1 MASFAITDSSN
12 IIGSVRIMVQEEGLL
27 APQGWTCWQ
36 FPFLFQASLKARS
49 YFYKWAGIGFPVSSM
64 LSSESEESY
73 QTLCLLLS
81 GEAVKYFFF
90 FFLTLKGLPWH
101 ILDHQIP
108 TNFTD
113 VVGPLNFTGLI
124 LPWRACYLTKAFD
137 VLTTPCSFSSS
148 NIMS

>member
-36 FPFLFQASLKARS
+36 FPFLFQASIKATS

-73 QTLCLLLS
+73 QTLFAPEWGSCEIL
-81 GEAVKYFFF
+81 FFF
-90 FFLTLKGLPWH
+90 FFNFERLPWH
-101 ILDHQIP
+101 ILDHQTP

-113 VVGPLNFTGLI
+113 VGVP
-124 LPWRACYLTKAFD
+124 
-137 VLTTPCSFSSS
+137 
-148 NIMS
+148 

>member
-90 FFLTLKGLPWH
+90 FFFNFERVTLAYPRSSDPYKLHWCGRSLKLHRAHLTLESMLSYQGLRCAYNSLF
-101 ILDHQIP
+101 IQ
-108 TNFTD
+108 F
-113 VVGPLNFTGLI
+113 
-124 LPWRACYLTKAFD
+124 K
-137 VLTTPCSFSSS
+137 
-148 NIMS
+148 